1 MKRFVNALTA
11 PMMREKLFSAFSNTS
26 TFSEMAHSAPKS
38 SDKPSKRSAVYL
50 LNLSLTLFS
59 TDTTPL
65 RVEDSIILNLQDIWL

>member
-1 MKRFVNALTA
+1 MKRLVNALTA
-11 PMMREKLFSAFSNTS
+11 PMMNEKLFSAFSNIS
-26 TFSEMAHSAPKS
+26 TFSVMAHSTPKS

-50 LNLSLTLFS
+50 LNLSLMLFS